1 MWGKTCKGE
10 NGGKMSAAAWNRTVL
25 LGTAL
30 MIAATAAV
38 NIVIDPFWHYHGP
51 LRTLQYPLNE
61 QRYQND
67 GIARHCDYGA
77 VIAGTSMTENFSAS
91 QFERL
96 WGERAVKLP
105 TSGATYREVSDQ
117 LERAF
122 SYNDSIRYV
131 LRSMD
136 GSRLIYAPDEYEY
149 ADYPEYLYDRNPFND
164 VQYVLNKA
172 VLPQTLAVL
181 NYTRAGNTTPT
192 MDEYSSWS
200 RYAEFGAEAV
210 MAARPQL
217 GEFTEEQVLT
227 QEDLHNIQ
235 ENVEQNILRQA
246 REHPEITFYVFLP
259 PYSIFYWE
267 ALFHTK
273 QLHAQLEAE
282 QLAVGILTQADN
294 IHVFDFSDQ
303 LDMIADLNNYSDT
316 AHYGEW
322 VNERIMDWMY
332 TGEHELT
339 AENYRAYFQMLEQLY
354 SDEEVF
360 KLEK

>member
-1 MWGKTCKGE
+1 MWGKTGKAE
-10 NGGKMSAAAWNRTVL
+10 NGDKMSAAAWNRTVL
-25 LGTAL
+25 FGTAL
-30 MIAATAAV
+30 MIAVTAVV

-96 WGERAVKLP
+96 WGERTVKLP

-122 SYNDSIRYV
+122 SYNGGIRYV

-136 GSRLIYAPDEYEY
+136 GSRLIYAPDQYEY
-149 ADYPEYLYDRNPFND
+149 SDYPEYLYDSNPFND

-172 VLPQTLAVL
+172 VLPRTLAVL

-227 QEDLHNIQ
+227 QEDLRNVQ

-303 LDMIADLNNYSDT
+303 LDLIADLNNYSDT
-316 AHYGEW
+316 AHYGDW
-322 VNERIMDWMY
+322 VNERIMDWIY
-332 TGEHELT
+332 AGEHELT

-354 SDEEVF
+354 SDPEVF
-360 KLEK
+360 ELEK